1 MTMDTKKIIQALAY
15 MAYKEPNHVMDN
27 IKAYKLLWL
36 ADRYHVRR
44 TGRLVTGDAY
54 YAMPKGPVPSD
65 AKNLLEGQATHLA
78 TDDQYLKEYIKCLGD
93 KYEVVQAPNGKV
105 FSISDREA
113 MDLVYNIFGTMDA
126 DRLSS
131 YSHEY
136 PEWLAYKDQIEK
148 EGTKSSYRIDMD
160 LFFENNGVD
169 DRGLFADDEEA
180 LMLAKE
186 VYHEYHR
193 A

>member
-1 MTMDTKKIIQALAY
+1 MDTKKIIQALAY

-65 AKNLLEGQATHLA
+65 AKNLLEGQATHLT
-78 TDDQYLKEYIKCLGD
+78 TDNQYMKEYIRCLGD
-93 KYEVVQAPNGKV
+93 KYEVTREPNGKV

-113 MDLVYNIFGTMDA
+113 MDLVYNVFGSMDA
-126 DRLSS
+126 DTLSA

-136 PEWLAYKDQIEK
+136 PEWLAYKEQIEK

-186 VYHEYHR
+186 VYHEYHQ